1 MLAMLLLSPAQAIPA
16 CTVCCTLECV
26 PKNSPCGQQG
36 KRGEERQAADWK
48 LLQKPVRLLRAAT
61 SALQHLPRDAWM
73 RMAALQTHCLG
84 QLSLDLVVS
93 LLAIPGSR

>member
-1 MLAMLLLSPAQAIPA
+1 MHSLLHPG
-16 CTVCCTLECV
+16 VCAKD
-26 PKNSPCGQQG
+26 KNPPCGQQG
-36 KRGEERQAADWK
+36 GRGEERQAADWK

-61 SALQHLPRDAWM
+61 GALQHLPRGTWM
-73 RMAALQTHCLG
+73 RLAALHIHCLG